1 MKQMLKYLKQ
11 IKKKNVGGIKKLL
24 KVFRI
29 ITEKNLID
37 TQNNK
42 EKNVNKYN

>member
-1 MKQMLKYLKQ
+1 MF
-11 IKKKNVGGIKKLL
+11 GGFKKLL

-29 ITEKNLID
+29 IIEKNLID

-42 EKNVNKYN
+42 ENNVNKYN